1 MVDWVVWGVFGG
13 RSGFAR
19 VSHPVFHNDG
29 KTGATETTVLFGTD
43 DTKVSEGSECTANP
57 HFPLDSLQVG
67 CWPWGVLGWV

>member
-1 MVDWVVWGVFGG
+1 MVWGVFDG

-19 VSHPVFHNDG
+19 VSHPVFHNDC

-67 CWPWGVLGWV
+67 